1 MNLRLGGPVFGD
13 CSTPESWIAQLRE
26 HGYRAAYCPLPIEAL
41 EDQVSE
47 YVDAAAKADIVV
59 AEVGAWSNPLSS
71 NPTVR
76 LDALRMCKSAL
87 HLADRIGACCCVN
100 ISGSRGTQ
108 WDGPHPDNFTT
119 ETFDMIVETVRDI
132 IDSVEPA
139 RTYYTLEPLP
149 WCYPDSIESFTR
161 LIHAIDRERFG
172 VHLDPVN
179 MITSPH
185 LFLNNGAFLRE
196 CFAVLGPYIR
206 SCHAK
211 DITFSPKLTVHL
223 DEARPGL
230 GGLDYHTFLR
240 ELSRLKRRV
249 PLMLEHLYSAEE
261 YHLAAEHIRSV
272 ATEAGVN
279 LAGDPGE

>member
-13 CSTPESWIAQLRE
+13 CSTPESWIEQLQE
-26 HGYRAAYCPLPIEAL
+26 QDYRAAYCPLHIEAL
-41 EDQVSE
+41 DSQIGE
-47 YVDAAAKADIVV
+47 YADAAAKADVLI

-76 LDALRMCKSAL
+76 MDAIRLCKGAL

-108 WDGPHPDNFTT
+108 WDGPHADNFTT
-119 ETFDMIVETVRDI
+119 ETFDMIVEVVRDI
-132 IDSVEPA
+132 IDSVEPT

-149 WCYPDSIESFTR
+149 WAYPDSIENYVR
-161 LIHAIDRERFG
+161 LIDAIDREQFA

-179 MITSPH
+179 LITSPH
-185 LFLNNGAFLRE
+185 LYLNNAAFLRE
-196 CFAVLGPYIR
+196 AFAVLGPYIR

-211 DITFSPKLTVHL
+211 DIAFSPKLTVHL
-223 DEARPGL
+223 DEVRPGL

-240 ELSRLKRRV
+240 EICRLERPI
-249 PLMLEHLYSAEE
+249 PLMLEHLYSAED
-261 YHLAAEHIRSV
+261 YALAADHIRGV
-272 ATEAGVN
+272 ANEAGVVFES
-279 LAGDPGE
+279 A

>member
-13 CSTPESWIAQLRE
+13 CSTPESWIAQLRD

-41 EDQVSE
+41 DDEISE

-71 NPTVR
+71 NSTAR
-76 LDALRMCKSAL
+76 LDALRLCKSAL

-100 ISGSRGTQ
+100 IAGSRGTQ

-132 IDSVEPA
+132 IDSVEPT
-139 RTYYTLEPLP
+139 RTFYTLEPLP
-149 WCYPDSIESFTR
+149 WAYPDSIDNYTR
-161 LIHAIDRERFG
+161 LIEAIDREQFG

-179 MITSPH
+179 LITSPH
-185 LFLNNGAFLRE
+185 LFLNNAAFLRE
-196 CFAVLGPYIR
+196 CFAVLGPHIK

-211 DITFSPKLTVHL
+211 DVAFSPKLTVHL
-223 DEARPGL
+223 DEVRPGL
-230 GGLDYHTFLR
+230 GGLDYTTFLR

-261 YHLAAEHIRSV
+261 YEMAAEHIR
-272 ATEAGVN
+272 ALAREAGVN
-279 LAGDPGE
+279 LEGD

>member
-139 RTYYTLEPLP
+139 RTFYTLEPLP
-149 WCYPDSIESFTR
+149 WAYPDSIE
-161 LIHAIDRERFG
+161 
-172 VHLDPVN
+172 N
-179 MITSPH
+179 
-185 LFLNNGAFLRE
+185 
-196 CFAVLGPYIR
+196 Y
-206 SCHAK
+206 
-211 DITFSPKLTVHL
+211 
-223 DEARPGL
+223 
-230 GGLDYHTFLR
+230 
-240 ELSRLKRRV
+240 SR
-249 PLMLEHLYSAEE
+249 
-261 YHLAAEHIRSV
+261 
-272 ATEAGVN
+272 
-279 LAGDPGE
+279 